1 MKFDFTT
8 IWDRAGKDAIAV
20 DGFGREGFGPGP
32 EAKAKNE
39 EAKKQ
44 GGGFDLL
51 PMWVADMN
59 FATCPAITE
68 ELKARTDH
76 PLYGYYAAPD
86 LYYERIIRWHRERN
100 GVTGLEKKH
109 IAYENGVLGGVVTA
123 LNVLLSK
130 GDKVLL
136 HSPTYV
142 GFTGCIKNNGWEIVH
157 SPLVRDEEGIWR
169 MDYEDMEK
177 KIVDEKIHVCVFC
190 SPHNPCGRVWERDE
204 LVRMMEIFERHEVWV
219 VSDEIWS
226 DILLNGRKH
235 IPTQSVSEYARTH
248 VIAEYAPTKTFN
260 LAGLQGS
267 YHICYNEWLSDR
279 LEKEASLSHYNAMNV
294 FSMHA
299 LLGAYSETGMAWVDE
314 LKKVL
319 SENVNYACSFIRKH
333 FPGVEFA
340 DAEGT
345 YMLYLDCTKWCEK
358 KGITIDELLQKGWD
372 VYVAWQDGRGFHGP
386 NSIRLNLALPT
397 ERVKEAFRRL
407 QAYVFC

>member
-1 MKFDFTT
+1 MQFDFTT

-20 DGFGREGFGPGP
+20 DGFGREGFGPSA
-32 EAKAKNE
+32 EAKARNE

-44 GGGFDLL
+44 GGGFDIL

-59 FATCPAITE
+59 FATCPAIPE
-68 ELKARTDH
+68 EIRKRAEH
-76 PLYGYYAAPD
+76 PLFGYYGTPD
-86 LYYERIIRWHRERN
+86 LYYQRIIDWQRERN

-142 GFTGCIKNNGWEIVH
+142 GFTGCIQNNGWKIVH
-157 SPLVRDEEGIWR
+157 SPLKKDAQGIWR

-190 SPHNPCGRVWERDE
+190 SPHNPCGRVWEREE
-204 LVRMMEIFERHEVWV
+204 LLRMMEIFERHEVFV
-219 VSDEIWS
+219 ISDEIWS
-226 DILLNGRKH
+226 DIILNGHKH

-248 VIAEYAPTKTFN
+248 TIAEYAPTKTFN

-267 YHICYNEWLSDR
+267 YHICYNDWLSDR
-279 LEKEASLSHYNAMNV
+279 IAKEASLSHYNSMNV

-299 LLGAYSETGMAWVDE
+299 LLGAYSDTGKAWVDE
-314 LKKVL
+314 LRTVL
-319 SENVNYACSFIRKH
+319 SDNINYACDFIRDH
-333 FPGVEFA
+333 FPGVA
-340 DAEGT
+340 CARAEGT
-345 YMLYLDCTKWCEK
+345 YMLYLDCTGWCEK
-358 KGITIDELLQKGWD
+358 KGITIDELLQQGWD
-372 VYVAWQDGRGFHGP
+372 CYVAWQDGRPFHGP
-386 NSIRLNLALPT
+386 NTIRLNLALPT
-397 ERVKEAFRRL
+397 ARVKEAFERL
-407 QAYVFC
+407 ARFVFV

>member
-8 IWDRAGKDAIAV
+8 VWDRRGKDSIAV
-20 DGFGREGFGPGP
+20 DGFGGWFGPT
-32 EAKAKNE
+32 E
-39 EAKKQ
+39 EAKKKNEELKAQ
-44 GGGFDLL
+44 GGGFDVL

-68 ELKARTDH
+68 ELQTRAEH
-76 PLYGYYAAPD
+76 PLFGYYGTPD
-86 LYYERIIRWHRERN
+86 LYYQRIIDWQQERN
-100 GVTGLEKKH
+100 GVEGLEKKH

-142 GFTGCIKNNGWEIVH
+142 GFTGCIENNGWKIVH
-157 SPLVRDEEGIWR
+157 SPLYKDEQNIWR

-177 KIVDEKIHVCVFC
+177 KIVDEKIHACVFC
-190 SPHNPCGRVWERDE
+190 SPHNPCGRVWEREE
-204 LVRMMEIFERHEVWV
+204 LERMMEIFERHQVFV
-219 VSDEIWS
+219 ISDEIWS
-226 DILLNGRKH
+226 DIILNGHKH
-235 IPTQSVSEYARTH
+235 IPTQSVSEYARLHT
-248 VIAEYAPTKTFN
+248 IAEYAPTKTFN

-279 LEKEASLSHYNAMNV
+279 LAKESSLSHYNAMNV

-299 LLGAYSETGMAWVDE
+299 LLGAYSDTGKAWVDE
-314 LKKVL
+314 LREVL
-319 SENVNYACSFIRKH
+319 SENINYACDFIRDH
-333 FPGVEFA
+333 FPGVA
-340 DAEGT
+340 CAKAEGT
-345 YMLYLDCTKWCEK
+345 YMLYLDCSGWCEK
-358 KGITIDELLQKGWD
+358 KGITIDTLLQQGWD

-397 ERVKEAFRRL
+397 LRVKEAFERL
-407 QAYVFC
+407 GKYVFV